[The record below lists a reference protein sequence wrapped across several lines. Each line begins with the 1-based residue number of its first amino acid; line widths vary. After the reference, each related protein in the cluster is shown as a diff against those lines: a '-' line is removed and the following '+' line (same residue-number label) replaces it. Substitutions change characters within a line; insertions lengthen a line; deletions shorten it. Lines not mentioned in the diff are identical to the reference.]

1 MPSPSKTFNRPKQ
14 LHMSFGIWKEKYSVS
29 NVIIDD
35 QHKRLLDILFRLE
48 RLVNHRKGA
57 SELVRLLEEMSEYAQ
72 DHFRSE
78 EDYMQRIGYPGLD
91 RHRELHSRYGLQVL
105 QFTVQHM
112 EEAQENPREVLNFLT
127 HWWTDHIL
135 KVDMDYAKFVKN
147 RG

>member
-1 MPSPSKTFNRPKQ
+1 
-14 LHMSFGIWKEKYSVS
+14 MSFGIWKEKYSVS